1 MDSFPFDSSE
11 LPTVEAVNQTI
22 DLSAQSTSTL
32 PSLAQPTLAVTSSFK
47 HIVQGCAE
55 LRGFLG
61 SHFPKSFLHHDCCT
75 DISDP
80 PVTPD
85 NSSPSIH
92 IVCDEKTPS
101 SIQKL
106 IVKNIPLNT
115 ALPDLN
121 TISKLK
127 VINLQNLGL
136 NGLIPSTFLYNNLD
150 LQKIILNDN
159 KLNGPIPSELGRL
172 NSLTLLKLC
181 NNQLSGKKIPIYF
194 SCTKYCFNRWLQDN
208 QLSGTIPESFSTLP
222 SLVSV
227 FLSNNKFSGAVPDFS
242 KLQSLS
248 KSCQVTAQEDGYCCK
263 LENLG
268 STCMNLGTK
277 KSDYCLYS
285 ELNSNVCTTSG
296 PMIYLKKKDSV
307 KNKRR
312 STNTLTR
319 RIQDVRESFFQPTT
333 DNAFS
338 LNSGWIAIDD
348 YTPVLEDELEVKVGD
363 PVFISSFYTDGWATG
378 KNLRTGLSG
387 QIAMT
392 LLEAASDS

>member
-127 VINLQNLGL
+127 AKRYQSTLVVLNTVLIGEIPSQIGSLNNLQYLIL
-136 NGLIPSTFLYNNLD
+136 NNNQFTGAIPSSIG
-150 LQKIILNDN
+150 II
-159 KLNGPIPSELGRL
+159 
-172 NSLTLLKLC
+172 
-181 NNQLSGKKIPIYF
+181 F
-194 SCTKYCFNRWLQDN
+194 
-208 QLSGTIPESFSTLP
+208 
-222 SLVSV
+222 V
-227 FLSNNKFSGAVPDFS
+227 
-242 KLQSLS
+242 
-248 KSCQVTAQEDGYCCK
+248 
-263 LENLG
+263 
-268 STCMNLGTK
+268 
-277 KSDYCLYS
+277 
-285 ELNSNVCTTSG
+285 
-296 PMIYLKKKDSV
+296 
-307 KNKRR
+307 
-312 STNTLTR
+312 
-319 RIQDVRESFFQPTT
+319 
-333 DNAFS
+333 
-338 LNSGWIAIDD
+338 
-348 YTPVLEDELEVKVGD
+348 
-363 PVFISSFYTDGWATG
+363 
-378 KNLRTGLSG
+378 
-387 QIAMT
+387 
-392 LLEAASDS
+392 